1 MKMMTSNAR
10 VLASVAAL
18 LFVPC
23 VSVSSAQDRPEVKT
37 TLGIARGITENGVHV
52 FKGLPYAAPPTGE
65 LRWARTQAPRAW
77 SGVRDA
83 SRFGNVCPQPVRPG
97 YNEAD
102 FAGREM
108 SEDCLTLNVWTTAL
122 RPAKPRAVMV
132 WILPGGFVSG
142 DGGMAGYNG
151 QALARQDVVTVTFNY
166 RLGYL
171 GQFAHPALSATEP
184 GNAIGNFYLS
194 DQVAALH
201 WVKDN
206 IAAFGGDPD
215 NVTIFGMSAGGV
227 SVNYLL
233 GLPASKGLFQKAISE
248 SSALMPT
255 RSKHISQSS
264 ATTGRSLEA
273 DGAAMAQDLGAAAGG
288 DDPKAA
294 LAALR
299 ALPWKTIL
307 EYQSKHASGSLNP
320 VIDGQ
325 YLPEPLGRIFSEGRQ
340 HAVPY
345 MTGATSWEG
354 SLLVS
359 FFSKADPLLEVY
371 GMSRDDVR
379 ELYGDVDERSVI
391 NGLQFDTFFG
401 SQRWLARQ
409 HLKIGQPTYL
419 YRFDYVYE
427 AERGTIAGAR
437 HGEETPYVFKTLG
450 KRVPVQPSAQD
461 WAMSDIVS
469 GYWVAFAKTGNP
481 NGGQRPEWP
490 RQSQDRDVLLN
501 FAADGIT
508 AKDDFEKKR
517 MMFFD
522 AKYSSGQL

>member
-1 MKMMTSNAR
+1 MKVMGSNLH
-10 VLASVAAL
+10 VLTGAAAL
-18 LFVPC
+18 LFFVC
-23 VSVSSAQDRPEVKT
+23 AGASAAEDRPEVKT
-37 TLGIARGITENGVHV
+37 TSGLVRGVAENGVHV
-52 FKGLPYAAPPTGE
+52 FKGLPFAAPPVGE
-65 LRWARTQAPRAW
+65 LRWTPAQAPQAW
-77 SGVRDA
+77 SGLRDA
-83 SRFGNVCPQPVRPG
+83 SSFGKVCPQPVRPG

-108 SEDCLTLNVWTTAL
+108 GEDCLTLNVWTTRL

-132 WILPGGFVSG
+132 WILPGGFTAG
-142 DGGMAGYNG
+142 DGGMAGYDG

-171 GQFAHPALSATEP
+171 GQFAHPALSASEP
-184 GNAIGNFYLS
+184 GNAIGNYYLS
-194 DQVAALH
+194 DQVAALR
-201 WVKDN
+201 WVRDN

-227 SVNYLL
+227 SVNYLM
-233 GLPASKGLFQKAISE
+233 GLPASKGLFQKAISQ

-255 RSKHISQSS
+255 QSRHISQSS
-264 ATTGRSLEA
+264 PTSGRSLEA
-273 DGAAMAQDLGAAAGG
+273 EGAAMAQDLGAAAADG
-288 DDPKAA
+288 DARTT
-294 LAALR
+294 LADLR
-299 ALPWKTIL
+299 ALPWKTVL
-307 EYQSKHASGSLNP
+307 EYQSKHAFGSLNP

-359 FFSKADPLLEVY
+359 FFNNADPLLKVY

-379 ELYGDVDERSVI
+379 ELYGDADERSVI

-409 HLKIGQPTYL
+409 HLKTGQPTYL

-461 WAMSDIVS
+461 WAMSDVVS

-490 RQSQDRDVLLN
+490 RQSSDRDVLLN

-517 MMFFD
+517 TMFFD
-522 AKYSSGQL
+522 ARYTSGQL